1 MSYGTDVANA
11 WRQAGIY
18 SGRILK
24 GEKPANMPVEQVTKV
39 DLIINLKPA
48 KGIGPDRRGRS
59 EPARTPIHQE
69 LRPGSKT

>member
-1 MSYGTDVANA
+1 MLALSDRRVGGLISYGTDVANA

-39 DLIINLKPA
+39 DLIINGKPA

-59 EPARTPIHQE
+59 
-69 LRPGSKT
+69 